1 MAIENVLQSG
11 TINGSIAVSGNG
23 GKFYIDWKEG
33 DMNTAGNQTK
43 VWARMR
49 FVQGNTKGDSVNSNC
64 TANLSINGNEVFN
77 GNGRAYFMS
86 KNGEYTSW
94 YGGETWEGET
104 IITHDSDGKKEI
116 TISGEIN
123 TGTVST
129 YLPGKCSAS
138 SKVILT
144 TIPRASSIT
153 ATDANIG
160 SASSIIINRAS
171 SSFTHTVTYSFAGLS
186 GTIASKT
193 SSTTIGWTVPESFYQ
208 KIPNDQEG
216 TVTITCDT
224 YSGDT
229 KIGTKT
235 TTMLVKVPDSA
246 KPVIDSATAV
256 DTNATTIALT
266 GSNKRLVTYKSKV
279 KLDITGRCLKYA
291 GFSKLRERNIYEIP
305 STHST
310 SGGTTTVTGSQTY
323 ENNTL
328 EQFKICLVDTRGKF
342 SDYKILNQTNGDFTI
357 VPYIPL
363 TINAEFSRTT
373 PTGGGVSLKFS
384 GNFYNGYFDASKA
397 NFNTLEI
404 KWRYKED
411 TSSASWSSWTS
422 LKLNTGFKY
431 GSGNTYFSGNGSS
444 AQLIS
449 LGTGFNYKKKYVFE
463 LCYSDKLSSVTYSQG
478 IKEGEPTFD
487 YGKDSDGNNYFNV
500 NGDIYKNNE
509 NIKQRDILT
518 AILAR
523 NDSFNIPSKWDY
535 VKAGNLSKLN
545 KTGSKLSIS
554 SGKIKIGAGVTK
566 VLVSFHCQ
574 GITGPG
580 GDHGMRIVQND
591 SSEIAVSYV
600 GGEFLKYIPLASA
613 PKLVDVKEGD
623 TFELQVF
630 SGNVGTLTI
639 LQSYLTVEVV
649 E

>member
-1 MAIENVLQSG
+1 MATIFTVNYSGDYGSKYEFKIDASESDVSTSGNTSKVTANAYVRRTDSSSNGAYNNSG
-11 TINGSIAVSGNG
+11 TAWSITIDGTTTSGTSAWSTKNTTAWQFLGSAS
-23 GKFYIDWKEG
+23 
-33 DMNTAGNQTK
+33 K
-43 VWARMR
+43 V
-49 FVQGNTKGDSVNSNC
+49 
-64 TANLSINGNEVFN
+64 
-77 GNGRAYFMS
+77 
-86 KNGEYTSW
+86 
-94 YGGETWEGET
+94 
-104 IITHDSDGKKEI
+104 ITHNNDGSKSI
-116 TISGEIN
+116 TISGSH
-123 TGTVST
+123 TGN
-129 YLPGKCSAS
+129 SAS
-138 SKVILT
+138 GSSKMGNASGSGGFTLI

-171 SSFTHTVTYSFAGLS
+171 SSFTHTVTYSFSGLS

-193 SSTTIGWTVPESFYQ
+193 SNTTIGWTVPESFYQ
-208 KIPNDQEG
+208 KLPNDQEG

-256 DTNATTIALT
+256 DINETTIALT

-305 STHST
+305 STQST
-310 SGGTTTVTGSQTY
+310 SSDTTTVKGSQTY

-328 EQFKICLVDTRGKF
+328 EQFKVCLVDTRGKF
-342 SDYKILNQTNGDFTI
+342 SDYKILNQANKDFTI

-363 TINAEFSRTT
+363 TINAKFSRTT

-384 GNFYNGYFDASKA
+384 GNFYNGYFDTSKA

-449 LGTGFNYKKKYVFE
+449 LGTGFNYKKKYVFG

-478 IKEGEPTFD
+478 IKEGETIFD
-487 YGKDSDGNNYFNV
+487 FGKDSDENNYFNV
-500 NGDIYKNNE
+500 NGSIYENNE
-509 NIKQRDILT
+509 NIKQRHILT
-518 AILAR
+518 ASLAR
-523 NDSFNIPSKWDY
+523 NDSLNIPTAWAY
-535 VKAGNLSKLN
+535 VNAGNLSELN

-554 SGKIKIGAGVTK
+554 SGKVKIGAGVTK

-574 GITGPG
+574 GIAGPL

-591 SSEIAVSYV
+591 SSGIAEGYV
-600 GGEFLKYIPLASA
+600 GGDTLQYIPLASA
-613 PKLVDVKEGD
+613 PELVDVKEGD
-623 TFELQVF
+623 TFGLKVF
-630 SGNVGTLTI
+630 SGGTGTLKF

>member
-1 MAIENVLQSG
+1 MATIFTVNYSGGYGSKYEFKIDVSESDVSTSGNTSKVTANAYVRRTDSSSNGAYNNDGTAWSITIDGTTTSG
-11 TINGSIAVSGNG
+11 TSAWSTKNTTAWQFLGSAS
-23 GKFYIDWKEG
+23 
-33 DMNTAGNQTK
+33 K
-43 VWARMR
+43 V
-49 FVQGNTKGDSVNSNC
+49 
-64 TANLSINGNEVFN
+64 
-77 GNGRAYFMS
+77 
-86 KNGEYTSW
+86 
-94 YGGETWEGET
+94 
-104 IITHDSDGKKEI
+104 ITHNSDGSKSI
-116 TISGEIN
+116 TISGSH
-123 TGTVST
+123 TGN
-129 YLPGKCSAS
+129 SAS
-138 SKVILT
+138 GSSKMGNASGSGNFALT

-160 SASSIIINRAS
+160 SASSIIINRTS
-171 SSFTHTVTYSFAGLS
+171 SSFTHTVTYSFSGLS

-193 SSTTIGWTVPESFYQ
+193 SDTTIGWTVPESFYQ

-256 DTNATTIALT
+256 DINETTIALT

-305 STHST
+305 STQST
-310 SGGTTTVTGSQTY
+310 SSGTTTVKGSQTY

-328 EQFKICLVDTRGKF
+328 EQFKVCLVDTRGKF
-342 SDYKILNQTNGDFTI
+342 SDYKILNQANGDFTI

-373 PTGGGVSLKFS
+373 PVGGGVSLKFS
-384 GNFYNGYFDASKA
+384 GNFYNGYFDTSKA

-449 LGTGFNYKKKYVFE
+449 LGTGFDYKKKYVFE

-478 IKEGEPTFD
+478 IGKGDPILD
-487 YGKDSDGNNYFNV
+487 YGTDSDENNYLNV
-500 NGDIYKNNE
+500 NGSIYENNE
-509 NIKQRDILT
+509 KIKQRHILT
-518 AILAR
+518 ASLAR
-523 NDSFNIPSKWDY
+523 NDSFNISTSWSS
-535 VKAGNLSKLN
+535 VNAGNLSEIN
-545 KTGSKLSIS
+545 KTGSKLSVS
-554 SGKIKIGAGVTK
+554 SGKVKIGPGVSK
-566 VLVSFHCQ
+566 VLASFRCK
-574 GITGPG
+574 GITGPS
-580 GDHGMRIVQND
+580 GDHGMRLSKNN
-591 SSEIAVSYV
+591 STEIATGYV
-600 GGEFLKYIPLASA
+600 GGDTLQYIPIASA
-613 PKLVDVKEGD
+613 PSLIDVEEGD
-623 TFELQVF
+623 TLELQVF
-630 SGNVGTLTI
+630 SGGTGTLKF

>member
-1 MAIENVLQSG
+1 MATIFTVNYSGGYGSKYEFKIDAIESDISNSGNTSKVTANAYVRRTDSSSNGAYNNSG
-11 TINGSIAVSGNG
+11 TAWSITIDGTTTSGTSAWSTKNTTAWQFLGSAS
-23 GKFYIDWKEG
+23 
-33 DMNTAGNQTK
+33 K
-43 VWARMR
+43 V
-49 FVQGNTKGDSVNSNC
+49 
-64 TANLSINGNEVFN
+64 
-77 GNGRAYFMS
+77 
-86 KNGEYTSW
+86 
-94 YGGETWEGET
+94 
-104 IITHDSDGKKEI
+104 ITHNSDGSKSI
-116 TISGEIN
+116 TISGSH
-123 TGTVST
+123 TGN
-129 YLPGKCSAS
+129 SAS
-138 SKVILT
+138 GSSKMGNASGSGNFALT

-171 SSFTHTVTYSFAGLS
+171 SSFTHTVTYSFSGLS
-186 GTIASKT
+186 ETIASKT

-235 TTMLVKVPDSA
+235 TTMLVKVSDSA

-256 DTNATTIALT
+256 DINETTIALT

-305 STHST
+305 STQST
-310 SGGTTTVTGSQTY
+310 SSGTTTVKGSQTY

-328 EQFKICLVDTRGKF
+328 EQFKVCLVDTRGKF
-342 SDYKILNQTNGDFTI
+342 SDYKILNQSNGDFTI

-363 TINAEFSRTT
+363 TMNAEFSRTT
-373 PTGGGVSLKFS
+373 PVGGGVSLKFS
-384 GNFYNGYFDASKA
+384 GNFYNGYFDTSKA

-449 LGTGFNYKKKYVFE
+449 LGTGFNYKKKYKFD

-478 IKEGEPTFD
+478 IGKGDPILD
-487 YGKDSDGNNYFNV
+487 YGTDSDGNNYLNV
-500 NGDIYKNNE
+500 NGSIYENNE
-509 NIKQRDILT
+509 NIKQRHILT
-518 AILAR
+518 ASLAR
-523 NDSFNIPSKWDY
+523 NDSLNIPTAWAF
-535 VKAGNLSKLN
+535 VNAGDLSEVN
-545 KTGSKLSIS
+545 KTGSKLSVS
-554 SGKIKIGAGVTK
+554 SGKVKIGAGVSK
-566 VLVSFHCQ
+566 VLASFYCH
-574 GITGPG
+574 GIAGPG
-580 GDHGMRIVQND
+580 GDHGMRIIRSDNA
-591 SSEIAVSYV
+591 EIANCYV
-600 GGEFLKYIPLASA
+600 GGDTLQYIPLASA
-613 PKLVDVKEGD
+613 PRIIGVEEGD
-623 TFELQVF
+623 TLELQVF
-630 SGNVGTLTI
+630 SGNPGTLKF
-639 LQSYLTVEVV
+639 LPAFLTVEVV

>member
-1 MAIENVLQSG
+1 MATIFTVNYSGGYGSKYEFKIDASESDVSTSGNTSKVTANAYVRRTDSSSNGAYNNSG
-11 TINGSIAVSGNG
+11 TAWSITIDGTTISGTSAWSTKNTTAWQFLGSAS
-23 GKFYIDWKEG
+23 
-33 DMNTAGNQTK
+33 K
-43 VWARMR
+43 V
-49 FVQGNTKGDSVNSNC
+49 
-64 TANLSINGNEVFN
+64 
-77 GNGRAYFMS
+77 
-86 KNGEYTSW
+86 
-94 YGGETWEGET
+94 
-104 IITHDSDGKKEI
+104 ITHNNDGSKSI
-116 TISGEIN
+116 TISGSH
-123 TGTVST
+123 TGN
-129 YLPGKCSAS
+129 SAS
-138 SKVILT
+138 GSSKMGNASGSGNFALT

-160 SASSIIINRAS
+160 SASSIIINSAS
-171 SSFTHTVTYSFAGLS
+171 SSFKHTVTYSFSGLT

-208 KIPNDQEG
+208 KLPNDQEG

-305 STHST
+305 STQST
-310 SGGTTTVTGSQTY
+310 SSGTTTVKGSQTY

-328 EQFKICLVDTRGKF
+328 EQFKVCLVDTRGKF
-342 SDYKILNQTNGDFTI
+342 SDYKILNQANGDFTI

-373 PTGGGVSLKFS
+373 PVGGGVSLKFS
-384 GNFYNGYFDASKA
+384 GNFYNGYFDTSKA

-449 LGTGFNYKKKYVFE
+449 LGTGFDYKKKYVFE

-478 IKEGEPTFD
+478 IKEGEPIFD
-487 YGKDSDGNNYFNV
+487 FGKDSDGNNYFNV
-500 NGDIYKNNE
+500 NGSIYENNE
-509 NIKQRDILT
+509 NIKQRHILT
-518 AILAR
+518 ASLAR
-523 NDSFNIPSKWDY
+523 NDSFTNSTAWTPQ
-535 VKAGNLSKLN
+535 NLGELTKLN
-545 KTGSKLSIS
+545 GSGSKLSIS
-554 SGKIKIGAGVTK
+554 SGKVKIGAGVSK
-566 VLVSFHCQ
+566 VLVNAFV
-574 GITGPG
+574 TGFSTSG
-580 GDHGMRIVQND
+580 GDHGIVIFKNTDKIID
-591 SSEIAVSYV
+591 SA
-600 GGEFLKYIPLASA
+600 YISGSITDYTPATI
-613 PKLVDVKEGD
+613 PDVLTDVEEGD
-623 TFELQVF
+623 LIYLGAWTGKANN
-630 SGNVGTLTI
+630 SSSI
-639 LQSYLTVEVV
+639 LKSFLTVEVV